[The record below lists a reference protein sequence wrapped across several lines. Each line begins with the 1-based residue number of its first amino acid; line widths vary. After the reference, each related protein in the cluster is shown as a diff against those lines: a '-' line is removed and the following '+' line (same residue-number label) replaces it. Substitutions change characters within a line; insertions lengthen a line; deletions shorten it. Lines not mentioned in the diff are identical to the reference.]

1 MSDPAEPRSDARG
14 GVARLA
20 RPAAVL
26 GWAAAGPA
34 IGGTLVFLALLPH
47 AGTLRAGGAAVAAAL
62 FLLGGLAVGLALIPT
77 HLLSLVA
84 GWSLGLA
91 GGTAVAVAATTAA
104 ALLGHAA
111 GAWLAGP
118 APLAWAATH
127 PRGAAA
133 CAAIAEAS
141 PSKAALLVGL
151 LRLSPAVPY
160 AVTNTLTAVFGVRRG
175 PLFWGT
181 LLGLAP
187 RIAAVAALGAGLEEL
202 EWTRPDA
209 PWLVAAGVAA
219 TVLSVA
225 ALGWLTRRAFTRLV
239 PEAPGTRGPS

>member
-1 MSDPAEPRSDARG
+1 MSDPVPRAGS
-14 GVARLA
+14 LA

-34 IGGTLVFLALLPH
+34 VGGTLVFLALLPH
-47 AGTLRAGGAAVAAAL
+47 ADTLRAGGIGIAAAL
-62 FLLGGLAVGLALIPT
+62 VLLGGLACGLAVIPT
-77 HLLSLVA
+77 HLLSLIS
-84 GWSLGLA
+84 GWSLGLT
-91 GGTAVAVAATTAA
+91 GGAAAAVAATTAA

-111 GAWLAGP
+111 GQWLAGP
-118 APLAWAATH
+118 APLAWANGH

-133 CAAIAEAS
+133 CSAVAAAPPAR
-141 PSKAALLVGL
+141 AAVLVGL

-160 AVTNTLTAVFGVRRG
+160 AVTNTLAAVFGVRRG

-181 LLGLAP
+181 LFGLAP
-187 RIAAVAALGAGLEEL
+187 RIAVVAALGAGLEEL

-209 PWLVAAGVAA
+209 PWLVAAGVLA

-225 ALGWLTRRAFTRLV
+225 GLGWITRRAFTRLV
-239 PEAPGTRGPS
+239 TEAETRGPL